1 MKTYILDSVVGGF
14 RPRAFLVSP
23 GTGMGIYALLAL
35 DLRRGER
42 RGVGEDGREGEGDL
56 GEAQGASGPKRN
68 PRGRLSCREGWEAE
82 QVSVAEAA
90 RERETRRAR
99 DRGRGGVLSEGLGEG
114 RGVVGAKGQ

>member
-1 MKTYILDSVVGGF
+1 M
-14 RPRAFLVSP
+14 
-23 GTGMGIYALLAL
+23 LAL